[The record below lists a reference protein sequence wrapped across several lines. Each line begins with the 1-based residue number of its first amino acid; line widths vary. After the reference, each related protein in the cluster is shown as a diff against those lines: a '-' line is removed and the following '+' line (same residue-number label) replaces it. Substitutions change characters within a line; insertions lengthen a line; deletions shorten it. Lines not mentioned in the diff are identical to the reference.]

1 MFTTLIEFE
10 IYMPCRFNF
19 NCPWLVNIVQ
29 YLRNQATHI
38 RYHFSWTCH
47 FFCFSTLES

>member
-10 IYMPCRFNF
+10 IYIPCLFNF

-29 YLRNQATHI
+29 IY
-38 RYHFSWTCH
+38 S
-47 FFCFSTLES
+47 